1 MPVLTYG
8 SEILLWKEKE
18 GSIIMCEQMNNL
30 KDLLSIK
37 RIDRMPNAWV
47 TYLCG
52 VNEGVDKRIKETDG
66 VKRIWAS
73 RLKGAPQREGSGSED
88 SEEGRSVT

>member
-1 MPVLTYG
+1 MQLECVRVLQKSLLVPVLTYG

-52 VNEGVDKRIKETDG
+52 VNEGVDKRIKETRWFGHIGRVGND
-66 VKRIWAS
+66 RIA
-73 RLKGAPQREGSGSED
+73 
-88 SEEGRSVT
+88 